1 MKIENLIPYH
11 LPYEEILLSIASS
24 VIFKELELLN
34 LPKISL
40 SEVIEK
46 PQYGYTTSASSE
58 PVGVKLVRITDIQ
71 AGKINWDSVP
81 YCEFEHP
88 EKYLLRENDI
98 LFARTGGT
106 TGKSF
111 IVKGD
116 IPNSIFASY
125 LIRVRP
131 KQGTN
136 SDFLYWFFQTKQY
149 WSQIVT
155 EKKGSAQPNVNGK
168 KLSSLDIFV
177 PESSIQEG
185 IAEYLNSYRSKV
197 YGDSFELPSLIGIL
211 KNAEEKVRRIGRFM
225 ASIEE
230 ARRLRAEAVK
240 EVGETVENT
249 HNQIFMELSQNF
261 GTVQIQHTELDINP
275 ENINPKREFG
285 ENPFIYID
293 VSSVEQNTGK
303 IFGKKDITGVDA
315 PSRARRKMHKNDI
328 VFSAV
333 RPNLKKCFI
342 VDEKLDGNVC
352 STGFTIFRIRND
364 GYDPKFLKYQLLSNF
379 FINQCMEV
387 VTGGHYPAIN
397 DKNMKNIEVISPP
410 LPEQRRIVAYFDS
423 LQTKV
428 DELKEL
434 QAETEKELEELVPSI
449 LDKAFKGEL

>member
-1 MKIENLIPYH
+1 METNWPTVKLEEVLSLSRESVEIYPLRTYKQITVRLHHKGVVLREEKIGQRIKSKQYLAKEGQFIISRIDARNGAMGPVPQELDGAIVTNDF
-11 LPYEEILLSIASS
+11 LLYVIDGKNIFTKYFDFLTSTKSFVWECIKASKGTTNR
-24 VIFKELELLN
+24 VRLKPEKFLQI
-34 LPKISL
+34 KISL
-40 SEVIEK
+40 PLLEEQKHIVARIE
-46 PQYGYTTSASSE
+46 
-58 PVGVKLVRITDIQ
+58 
-71 AGKINWDSVP
+71 SV
-81 YCEFEHP
+81 
-88 EKYLLRENDI
+88 
-98 LFARTGGT
+98 
-106 TGKSF
+106 
-111 IVKGD
+111 
-116 IPNSIFASY
+116 
-125 LIRVRP
+125 
-131 KQGTN
+131 
-136 SDFLYWFFQTKQY
+136 
-149 WSQIVT
+149 
-155 EKKGSAQPNVNGK
+155 
-168 KLSSLDIFV
+168 
-177 PESSIQEG
+177 
-185 IAEYLNSYRSKV
+185 
-197 YGDSFELPSLIGIL
+197 
-211 KNAEEKVRRIGRFM
+211 M
-225 ASIEE
+225 AKIEE

-275 ENINPKREFG
+275 ENIDPKREFG
-285 ENPFIYID
+285 DNPFTYID

-315 PSRARRKMHKNDI
+315 HSRARRKMHKNDI

-397 DKNMKNIEVISPP
+397 DKNMKNLEVISPP
-410 LPEQRRIVAYFDS
+410 LPEQRRIVAYLDS

-428 DELKEL
+428 DELKKL

-449 LDKAFKGEL
+449 LDRAFKGEL

>member
-1 MKIENLIPYH
+1 METNWPTVKLEEVLSLSRESVEIYPLRTYKQITVRLHHKGVVLREEKIGQRIKSKQYLAKEGQFIISRIDARNGAMGLVPQELDGAIVTNDFLLYEINEKNLFTKYFDFLTSTKSFVWECIK
-11 LPYEEILLSIASS
+11 ASKGTTNR
-24 VIFKELELLN
+24 VRLKPEKFLQI
-34 LPKISL
+34 KISL
-40 SEVIEK
+40 PLLEEQKHIVARIE
-46 PQYGYTTSASSE
+46 
-58 PVGVKLVRITDIQ
+58 
-71 AGKINWDSVP
+71 SV
-81 YCEFEHP
+81 
-88 EKYLLRENDI
+88 
-98 LFARTGGT
+98 
-106 TGKSF
+106 
-111 IVKGD
+111 
-116 IPNSIFASY
+116 
-125 LIRVRP
+125 
-131 KQGTN
+131 
-136 SDFLYWFFQTKQY
+136 
-149 WSQIVT
+149 
-155 EKKGSAQPNVNGK
+155 
-168 KLSSLDIFV
+168 
-177 PESSIQEG
+177 
-185 IAEYLNSYRSKV
+185 
-197 YGDSFELPSLIGIL
+197 
-211 KNAEEKVRRIGRFM
+211 M
-225 ASIEE
+225 AKIEE

-275 ENINPKREFG
+275 ENIDPKREFG
-285 ENPFIYID
+285 DNPFTYID

-315 PSRARRKMHKNDI
+315 HSRARRKMHKNDI

-397 DKNMKNIEVISPP
+397 DKNMKNLEVISPP
-410 LPEQRRIVAYFDS
+410 LPEQRRIVAYLDS

-428 DELKEL
+428 DELKKL

-449 LDKAFKGEL
+449 LDRAFKGEL

>member
-1 MKIENLIPYH
+1 METNWPTVKLEEVLSLSRESVEIYPLRTYKQITVRLHHKGVVLREEKIGQRIKSKQYLAKEGQFIISRIDARNGAMGLVPQELDGAIVTNDFLLYEINEKNLFPKYFDFLTSTKSFVWECIK
-11 LPYEEILLSIASS
+11 ASKGTTNR
-24 VIFKELELLN
+24 VRLKPEKFLQI
-34 LPKISL
+34 KISL
-40 SEVIEK
+40 PLLEEQKHIVARIE
-46 PQYGYTTSASSE
+46 
-58 PVGVKLVRITDIQ
+58 
-71 AGKINWDSVP
+71 SV
-81 YCEFEHP
+81 
-88 EKYLLRENDI
+88 
-98 LFARTGGT
+98 
-106 TGKSF
+106 
-111 IVKGD
+111 
-116 IPNSIFASY
+116 
-125 LIRVRP
+125 
-131 KQGTN
+131 
-136 SDFLYWFFQTKQY
+136 
-149 WSQIVT
+149 
-155 EKKGSAQPNVNGK
+155 
-168 KLSSLDIFV
+168 
-177 PESSIQEG
+177 
-185 IAEYLNSYRSKV
+185 
-197 YGDSFELPSLIGIL
+197 
-211 KNAEEKVRRIGRFM
+211 M
-225 ASIEE
+225 AKIEE

-275 ENINPKREFG
+275 ENIDPKREFG
-285 ENPFIYID
+285 DNPFTYID

-315 PSRARRKMHKNDI
+315 HSRARRKMHKNDI

-397 DKNMKNIEVISPP
+397 DKNMKNLEVISPP
-410 LPEQRRIVAYFDS
+410 LPEQRRIVAYLDS

-428 DELKEL
+428 DELKKL

-449 LDKAFKGEL
+449 LDRAFKGEL